1 MSEITFEG
9 VLPALITPFT
19 DEGTV
24 DAAALRAV
32 VERSIDAVVG
42 GLVATG
48 STGEVTSLTRNERR
62 FVLET
67 VVDAAGGRAPVVA
80 GTTALTTAEAIDLS
94 VHAERAGAGAVMVMP
109 PFYGAPTW
117 RETLAH
123 FEAIADRISIPIVYY
138 HMPAVSGTTP
148 SLEQFAQL
156 RRTAHVTAMKDSSG
170 DAVTAAALIDAGE
183 TVPTYL
189 NGADTLTFAALAAG
203 VRAVVWGAANFM
215 PVQAVRLHRLLIEDL
230 DLAAARALWAKLYP
244 ICAFLEGT
252 SYVAGVKAACRAAG
266 LSTGPVRS
274 PLLELPERERRQLTD
289 LLGAAGITEG
299 ELAGAGGMRSPLD

>member
-9 VLPALITPFT
+9 ILPALITPFT
-19 DEGTV
+19 PDGALDE
-24 DAAALRAV
+24 AALRAV
-32 VERSIDAVVG
+32 VERSVDVGVG
-42 GLVATG
+42 GVVSTG
-48 STGEVTSLTRNERR
+48 STGEVASLDPGERR
-62 FVLET
+62 RVLET

-80 GTTALTTAEAIDLS
+80 GTTALTTAQAIDLS
-94 VHAERAGAGAVMVMP
+94 VHAERAGAAAVMVMP

-148 SLEQFAQL
+148 TPEQLAEL
-156 RRTAHVTAMKDSSG
+156 RHVAHVTAMKDSSG
-170 DAVTAAALIDAGE
+170 DEVTAAALIAAGD

-203 VRAVVWGAANFM
+203 VRAVVWGAATFM
-215 PVQAVRLHRLLIEDL
+215 PAEAVRLHRLLIEDP
-230 DLAAARALWAKLYP
+230 DLAEARSLWARLYP

-252 SYVAGVKAACRAAG
+252 SYVAGVKAACRVAG
-266 LSTGPVRS
+266 LATGPVRA
-274 PLLELPERERRQLTD
+274 PILELRDGEQRELAR
-289 LLGAAGITEG
+289 LLAAAGISSA
-299 ELAGAGGMRSPLD
+299 ELAAVAG